1 MSESG
6 LRVAVVGAGIG
17 GLTFA
22 IALREL
28 GVRAEVFEQADELA
42 EVGAAVALAAN
53 GTRLLRRLGV
63 DDSLASAS
71 AEPTELQFRRWDDGS
86 MIWSHPIGEW
96 YRDQFGA
103 PFYGIHRKDL
113 QRALVERVPPEVV
126 QLGHRVVEVV
136 EEATVARLV
145 FESGESAIADVVVG
159 ADGVHSA
166 LRGHVAGAAPR
177 AMFSGDVGFRG
188 LIPVEKI
195 PLLPEPRAL
204 QFWVG
209 PGAHLLHY
217 PIYPE
222 NGVVNFLAVAPRN
235 EWTKTTWREPCDVD
249 EAVNAFTGWHPA
261 VTEMVGAVEQDP
273 AWWALH
279 DFPPLQRWSAGRVV
293 LLGDAAHAMLP
304 HQGQG
309 ANQAIEDAVTLAHCL
324 ATAAAG
330 DVGLRPAI
338 ERYKRLR
345 RARTRQA
352 QRYSRLAAAQLH
364 VPDGPAVTRRNADLT
379 TLAADL
385 AWLHS
390 YDVHEHL
397 PITDARASV
406 TGRRA

>member
-1 MSESG
+1 MPEAG
-6 LRVAVVGAGIG
+6 PRVAVVGAGMG
-17 GLTFA
+17 GLTLA

-28 GVRAEVFEQADELA
+28 GVRVEVFEQAAELA

-63 DDSLASAS
+63 DDALASAS

-86 MIWSHPIGEW
+86 MIWSHPIGDW
-96 YRDQFGA
+96 YREQFGA
-103 PFYGIHRKDL
+103 PFYGLHRKDL
-113 QRALVERVPPEVV
+113 QRSLVDRVSPEVV
-126 QLGHRVVEVV
+126 RLGHRVVEVV
-136 EEATVARLV
+136 EEATAARLV
-145 FESGESAIADVVVG
+145 FEGGGSAVADVVVG

-166 LRGHVAGAAPR
+166 LRRHVAGGTPR
-177 AMFSGDVGFRG
+177 AVFSGDVGFRG
-188 LIPVEKI
+188 LIPVEAM
-195 PLLPEPRAL
+195 PLLPDPGAL

-217 PIYPE
+217 PIYPDSR
-222 NGVVNFLAVAPRN
+222 VVNFLAVVPRA
-235 EWTKTTWREPCDVD
+235 EWTAATWREPCEVD

-261 VTEMVGAVEQDP
+261 VTGMVGAVEQDP

-279 DFPPLQRWSAGRVV
+279 DFAPLQRWSEGRVV

-324 ATAAAG
+324 ATAG
-330 DVGLRPAI
+330 EVGLSPAI
-338 ERYKRLR
+338 ERYERLR
-345 RARTRQA
+345 RARSRQA
-352 QRYSRLAAAQLH
+352 QRYSRLAAACLH
-364 VPDGPAVTRRNADLT
+364 VPDGPAATQRNTGLA

-397 PITDARASV
+397 PT
-406 TGRRA
+406 TGAGAPATAGRTS